1 MKTKW
6 SSVVQELMTT
16 TRQGVK
22 QLSASESRAFPQS
35 KILPCQ
41 RAVLLGEPFY
51 SFKLSWHM
59 DINDHHQYA
68 ITRNLPWKIMIMQR
82 TTQTT
87 DRNTKSVGYFLQ
99 VIKHNR

>member
-1 MKTKW
+1 
-6 SSVVQELMTT
+6 
-16 TRQGVK
+16 
-22 QLSASESRAFPQS
+22 
-35 KILPCQ
+35 
-41 RAVLLGEPFY
+41 
-51 SFKLSWHM
+51 M